1 MLADP
6 DFVFAL
12 RRGRSP
18 RLSTVDRVLV
28 YMGEAP
34 AGPAFRAEVEAFL
47 AVTGIKRSVL
57 SVAATGNPSFVA
69 QLCRGVSP
77 RLSTDE
83 RVRGWMEA
91 QASAPAVLGGVASFG
106 RFPPPNCPPGPGA
119 NDNRHGPATGPRDE
133 RAYASTLE
141 AAARLGL
148 SPRTL
153 DRWRAA
159 GEGPPFHRFGGLVR
173 YRCEDLEARAAGC
186 RRLPDPDGGGC

>member
-34 AGPAFRAEVEAFL
+34 AGPAFRAQVEAFL

-57 SVAATGNPSFVA
+57 GVAATGNPSFVA

-91 QASAPAVLGGVASFG
+91 QASAPAVLGRRRVVRAVSAAELPSRAGSQRQPTRAG
-106 RFPPPNCPPGPGA
+106 HR
-119 NDNRHGPATGPRDE
+119 TPR
-133 RAYASTLE
+133 
-141 AAARLGL
+141 
-148 SPRTL
+148 
-153 DRWRAA
+153 
-159 GEGPPFHRFGGLVR
+159 
-173 YRCEDLEARAAGC
+173 
-186 RRLPDPDGGGC
+186 